1 MLDNVSRFLRPG
13 GVFVGTIPDANNLLF
28 VALLPSLLLP
38 AFLYPSSTN
47 LTLSPRYDNH
57 STHLDDALTAA
68 TESGAINDDPS
79 AGLAFGNSVYNVK
92 FDQREWDSPY
102 GHRYTFFLQDA
113 VEEVP
118 EYVVYWE
125 NFVACV
131 FPLPH
136 SPSPSPPSSRVPSS
150 FLPC

>member
-1 MLDNVSRFLRPG
+1 MITF
-13 GVFVGTIPDANNLLF
+13 
-28 VALLPSLLLP
+28 
-38 AFLYPSSTN
+38 Y
-47 LTLSPRYDNH
+47 
-57 STHLDDALTAA
+57 STHLDDAHTAA
-68 TESGAINDDPS
+68 VESGTIHDDPS
-79 AGLAFGNSVYNVK
+79 SALRFGNSVYNVK

-131 FPLPH
+131 LP
-136 SPSPSPPSSRVPSS
+136 SLLFPSS
-150 FLPC
+150 